1 MAAMVEFMNNNNIEH
16 TIHDSKMQIDFT
28 YTEHAE
34 PLKMPEGEEEVEGNS
49 ILEGDGE
56 EDSGEEEDSPE

>member
-1 MAAMVEFMNNNNIEH
+1 MAAMVEFLNNNKIDH

-28 YTEHAE
+28 YSESAE
-34 PLKMPEGEEEVEGNS
+34 PLQMPEGEEEAEANS
-49 ILEGDGE
+49 LLEGDGD